1 MTQCLSLDL
10 FPMTASRGE
19 GRGGRKDP
27 VNRWC
32 RDKARERE
40 GCGGV
45 DHVLVATHSFTFM
58 YFATSLILVLHP
70 IAALVAVTGQRQ
82 KVPEQT

>member
-1 MTQCLSLDL
+1 MGYDSMSVAGPLSNDCL
-10 FPMTASRGE
+10 PGRGA
-19 GRGGRKDP
+19 GGRKDP

-45 DHVLVATHSFTFM
+45 DRVLLATHSFTFM
-58 YFATSLILVLHP
+58 YFATLLILVLHP
-70 IAALVAVTGQRQ
+70 IAALVL
-82 KVPEQT
+82 